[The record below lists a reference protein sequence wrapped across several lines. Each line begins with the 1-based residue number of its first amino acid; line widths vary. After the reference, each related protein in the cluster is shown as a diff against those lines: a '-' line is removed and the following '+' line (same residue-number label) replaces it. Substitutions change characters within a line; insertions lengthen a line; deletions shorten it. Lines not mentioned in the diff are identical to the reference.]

1 MKFEILQLSILTF
14 LAGVFSKIY
23 DDINDN
29 TIFEKISFFKNNKKC
44 INEFLKGVH
53 YILLTFVSSKYIYP
67 LIIILISN
75 IIRLLFD
82 KKAFKM
88 PYEFSGI
95 ILFTLLCMYLL
106 VNNLS
111 ILYNLYNMQIGVIII
126 FYLCL
131 TYLFDIYIFKNIEFD
146 YKKLIVRFFSSL
158 IFFMVFVLNTY
169 IKFCPEEMLFGLW
182 YIIGYC
188 ITSCMFQAFLI
199 YTSKSNLN
207 KSKEP
212 KKSHKPH
219 KPKKSHKPH
228 KPKKL

>member
-1 MKFEILQLSILTF
+1 MKFEILQLSILIF

-29 TIFEKISFFKNNKKC
+29 DIFEKISFLKNNKKC
-44 INEFLKGVH
+44 INEFLKGIH

-75 IIRLLFD
+75 IICFLFD
-82 KKAFKM
+82 KKAFNM

-95 ILFTLLCMYLL
+95 ILFTLLCIYLL

-111 ILYNLYNMQIGVIII
+111 VLYNFYNIKIGVIII

-188 ITSCMFQAFLI
+188 ITSCMFQIFLI
-199 YTSKSNLN
+199 YTSKLTSN
-207 KSKEP
+207 KSKP
-212 KKSHKPH
+212 M
-219 KPKKSHKPH
+219 KPKKKS
-228 KPKKL
+228 KPKKPKETKTKETLK